1 MEFILNSQ
9 RQADSAVDNDQQTDI
24 LLVEDDQ
31 RLADLTAAYL
41 QQNGFSVSIEQRGD
55 RVLDR
60 FQRLQVK
67 LVILDLMLPGL
78 GGMEVC
84 KQLRALFSG
93 PILILTA
100 RSTDIDQVIGLES
113 GADDYVVKPAEP
125 VVLLA
130 RVRALLRRHRA
141 TPAARPSVISL
152 GDLTISDISQEVSI
166 KNQRID
172 LTTQEFDLLWIL
184 ASQAGTIF
192 SREELFRL
200 TRGIDYDG
208 LDRSIDVRISRLRR
222 KLGDDPQNPYRIKT
236 VWGKGYLLVPDV
248 WQDSTPAR

>member
-1 MEFILNSQ
+1 MSTAPECDSTTDTT
-9 RQADSAVDNDQQTDI
+9 RQADV

-41 QQNGFSVSIEQRGD
+41 EQNGFSVIIEQRGD
-55 RVLDR
+55 RVFER
-60 FQRLQVK
+60 FQQMQVR

-78 GGMEVC
+78 DGMAVC
-84 KQLRALFSG
+84 KQLRTIFSG

-100 RSTDIDQVIGLES
+100 KSTDIDQVIGLES

-125 VVLLA
+125 MVLLA
-130 RVRALLRRHRA
+130 RVRALLRRHE
-141 TPAARPSVISL
+141 AAPQAHQSVVSL
-152 GDLTISDISQEVSI
+152 GDLTISEPKQEVTI
-166 KNQRID
+166 KDQRIE

-184 ASQAGTIF
+184 ANQAGTIF
-192 SREELFRL
+192 SRDELFRL

-236 VWGKGYLLVPDV
+236 VWGKGYLLAPDV
-248 WQDSTPAR
+248 WLEH

>member
-1 MEFILNSQ
+1 MNAQ
-9 RQADSAVDNDQQTDI
+9 RRPEAVVECDRQTDI

-31 RLADLTAAYL
+31 RLADLTAGYL
-41 QQNGFSVSIEQRGD
+41 QQNGFSVSIEHRGD
-55 RVLDR
+55 RVIDH
-60 FQRLQVK
+60 FQRLPVK

-78 GGMEVC
+78 SGMDVC
-84 KQLRALFSG
+84 KQLRTLFSG

-130 RVRALLRRHRA
+130 RVRALLRRHA
-141 TPAARPSVISL
+141 TTPAAHPSVINL
-152 GDLTISDISQEVSI
+152 GDLSISDSRQEVTI
-166 KNQRID
+166 KQQRID

-184 ASQAGTIF
+184 ANQAGTIF
-192 SREELFRL
+192 SREQLFRL
-200 TRGIDYDG
+200 TRGIEYDG

-222 KLGDDPQNPYRIKT
+222 KLGDDPQHPYRIKT
-236 VWGKGYLLVPDV
+236 VWGKGYLLAPDV
-248 WQDSTPAR
+248 WQDSELI

>member
-1 MEFILNSQ
+1 MSPSQ
-9 RQADSAVDNDQQTDI
+9 QPQSTVDKARPADI

-55 RVLDR
+55 RVFEH

-84 KQLRALFSG
+84 KQLRTVFAG
-93 PILILTA
+93 PILMLTA

-130 RVRALLRRHRA
+130 RVRALLRAPTRD
-141 TPAARPSVISL
+141 AAGPVG
-152 GDLTISDISQEVSI
+152 GD
-166 KNQRID
+166 
-172 LTTQEFDLLWIL
+172 
-184 ASQAGTIF
+184 
-192 SREELFRL
+192 
-200 TRGIDYDG
+200 
-208 LDRSIDVRISRLRR
+208 
-222 KLGDDPQNPYRIKT
+222 
-236 VWGKGYLLVPDV
+236 
-248 WQDSTPAR
+248 